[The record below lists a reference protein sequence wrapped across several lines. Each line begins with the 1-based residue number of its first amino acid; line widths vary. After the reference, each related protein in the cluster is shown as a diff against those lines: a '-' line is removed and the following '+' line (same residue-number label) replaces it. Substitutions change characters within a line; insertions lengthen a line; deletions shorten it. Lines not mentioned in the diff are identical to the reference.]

1 MPKTKAQKQETVSEL
16 KQSLAKAKSVVF
28 VNIQGLKAKDLV
40 VLRRK
45 IKEVKGIFQVAK
57 KTLINLA
64 FGEKET
70 KIKELE
76 GEIAVAFA
84 TDDELSSLKS
94 LYNFSKENENLKL
107 VAGIFGGSLAGKEE
121 ILTLAQ
127 LPTKQELLAR
137 LVGSIASPMSGIVN
151 VLQGN
156 LKGLVYLL
164 SSIKK

>member
-16 KQSLAKAKSVVF
+16 KQALAKAKSVVF
-28 VNIQGLKAKDLV
+28 INIQGIKAKDLV
-40 VLRRK
+40 ALRRK
-45 IKEVKGIFQVAK
+45 IKEGKGVFQVAK

-64 FGEKET
+64 FGEKEA
-70 KIKELE
+70 KVKELE
-76 GEIAVAFA
+76 GEIAVAFS
-84 TDDELSSLKS
+84 TEDELSSLKS

-137 LVGSIASPMSGIVN
+137 LVESIASPMSGMLN

-156 LKGLVYLL
+156 IKGLVYLL
-164 SSIKK
+164 SNIKK